1 MRVFVAGAA
10 GVIGRSLVPML
21 VEAGHEVIGGTRS
34 EARADDIRAMGA
46 EPVVGDVFD
55 ADEVRRAVA
64 AARPEVLI
72 NELTDL
78 PKAIDPRRS
87 PDQFAGTNRLR
98 REASRILM
106 DAAAEAGARRV
117 VAQSIAFV
125 YRLTG
130 EGLKTE
136 DDELFLEAPPPSGE
150 LVAAVADLERTVT
163 GDERVEGVVLRYGYF
178 YGPGT
183 AYSSEGSMAALARRR
198 RLAVVGA
205 GTGVFSFIHV
215 DDAARATVAALDHGS
230 PGIYNVV
237 DDDPAPVR
245 EWVPAFA
252 EAIGAPK
259 PRRVPAWLARVVA
272 GRYTVE
278 LMTASRGASYAKAHA
293 ELGLELRYPSWRQGF
308 REGLG

>member
-21 VEAGHEVIGGTRS
+21 VKAGHEVTGGTRS

-46 EPVVGDVFD
+46 EPVIRDVFD
-55 ADEVRRAVA
+55 AEAVKRAVA

-72 NELTDL
+72 NELTAL
-78 PKAIDPRRS
+78 PTSINPRARS
-87 PDQFAGTNRLR
+87 EQFAGTNRLR

-130 EGLKTE
+130 EGLKSE
-136 DDELFLEAPPPSGE
+136 DDDLFLEAPPPSGE
-150 LVAAVADLERTVT
+150 VVAAVAELERNVT
-163 GDERVEGVVLRYGYF
+163 RDDRVEGVVLRYGYF

-183 AYSSEGSMAALARRR
+183 AYARDGSFADLARRR
-198 RLAVVGA
+198 RLAIVGP

-215 DDAARATVAALDHGS
+215 DDAARATVAALDRGS
-230 PGIYNVV
+230 SGIYNVV

-245 EWVPAFA
+245 DWVPAFA
-252 EAIGAPK
+252 EAVGAPK

-278 LMTASRGASYAKAHA
+278 LMTASRGASNAKAHA
-293 ELGLELRYPSWRQGF
+293 ELGLDLRFPSWREGF

>member
-21 VEAGHEVIGGTRS
+21 VEAGHEVTGGTRS

-55 ADEVRRAVA
+55 ADEVKRAVA

-72 NELTDL
+72 NQLTDL
-78 PKAIDPRRS
+78 PSAIDPKGG

-136 DDELFLEAPPPSGE
+136 EDELFLEAPPPSGE
-150 LVAAVADLERTVT
+150 VVGAVADLERTVT
-163 GDERVEGVVLRYGYF
+163 GDERLEGLVLRYGYF
-178 YGPGT
+178 YGPDT
-183 AYSSEGSMAALARRR
+183 AYSSDGSMAALARRR

-205 GTGVFSFIHV
+205 GSGVFS
-215 DDAARATVAALDHGS
+215 
-230 PGIYNVV
+230 
-237 DDDPAPVR
+237 
-245 EWVPAFA
+245 
-252 EAIGAPK
+252 
-259 PRRVPAWLARVVA
+259 
-272 GRYTVE
+272 
-278 LMTASRGASYAKAHA
+278 
-293 ELGLELRYPSWRQGF
+293 
-308 REGLG
+308 